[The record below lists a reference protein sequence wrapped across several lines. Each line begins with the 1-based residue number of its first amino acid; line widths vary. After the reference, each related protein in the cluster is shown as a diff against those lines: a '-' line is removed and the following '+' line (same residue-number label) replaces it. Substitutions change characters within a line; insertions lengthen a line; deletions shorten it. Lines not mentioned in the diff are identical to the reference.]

1 MMIEINGLTA
11 GYLKGSRV
19 LQGLSMAIDRG
30 QSVALL
36 GRNGMGKTTLMRA
49 IVGHLKSSSGTI
61 RFGGTDVTGKPPYRI
76 ARAGIGYVPQ
86 GRDIFRDFTVE
97 ENLRMGLLG
106 KPGLGSKVPDWAYQM
121 FPILGER
128 RTQRAG
134 TMSGGQ
140 QQQLAIM
147 RALLGKPQLLILD
160 EPSEGIQPSIVHDIG
175 TALRRY
181 ADTEGLTILLVEQNL
196 DLVSLLAHHALF
208 MENGT
213 IVERVDDVA
222 RLHDDPDLINRYLTV

>member
-1 MMIEINGLTA
+1 MMIDINGLRA
-11 GYLKGSRV
+11 GYIKGSHV
-19 LQGLSMAIDRG
+19 LQGLSLDIDRG
-30 QSVALL
+30 QSVAIM
-36 GRNGMGKTTLMRA
+36 GRNGMGKTTLMRT
-49 IVGHLKSSSGTI
+49 IVGHLQASAGTI
-61 RFGGTDVTGKPPYRI
+61 RFDGANITGKAPYRI

-86 GRDIFRDFTVE
+86 GRDIFHDFTVE

-106 KPGLGSKVPDWAYQM
+106 KPGLGSSVPSWAYEM
-121 FPILGER
+121 FPILEER

-175 TALRRY
+175 TALRRH
-181 ADTEGLTILLVEQNL
+181 ADTEGLTVLLVEQNL

-213 IVERVDDVA
+213 IVERVDDVS
-222 RLHDDPDLINRYLTV
+222 RLHDDPALINRYLTV

>member
-1 MMIEINGLTA
+1 MMIEISGLKA
-11 GYLKGSRV
+11 GYIKGSHV
-19 LQGLSMAIDRG
+19 LQGLSMAIDKG
-30 QSVALL
+30 QSVALM
-36 GRNGMGKTTLMRA
+36 GRNGMGKTTLMRS
-49 IVGHLKSSSGTI
+49 IVGHLQASAGTI
-61 RFGGTDVTGKPPYRI
+61 RFDGADITGKPTYRI

-86 GRDIFRDFTVE
+86 GRDIFHDFTVE

-106 KPGLGSKVPDWAYQM
+106 KPGLGTQVPAWAYEM
-121 FPILGER
+121 FPILEER
-128 RTQRAG
+128 RAQRAG

-181 ADTEGLTILLVEQNL
+181 ADTQGLTVLLVEQNL

-213 IVERVDDVA
+213 IVERVDDIS

>member
-1 MMIEINGLTA
+1 MMIEIDGLKA
-11 GYLKGSRV
+11 GYIKGSHV
-19 LQGLSMAIDRG
+19 LQGLSLAIGRG
-30 QSVALL
+30 QSAAIM
-36 GRNGMGKTTLMRA
+36 GRNGMGKTTLMRT
-49 IVGHLKSSSGTI
+49 IVGHLQASAGSI
-61 RFGGTDVTGKPPYRI
+61 RFDGAEITGKAPYRI

-86 GRDIFRDFTVE
+86 GRDIFHDFTVE
-97 ENLRMGLLG
+97 ENLRMGILG
-106 KPGLGSKVPDWAYQM
+106 KPGLGSAMPSWAYEM
-121 FPILGER
+121 FPILEER

-147 RALLGKPQLLILD
+147 RTLLGKPQLLILD

-181 ADTEGLTILLVEQNL
+181 ADTEGLTVLLVEQNL

-213 IVERVDDVA
+213 IVERVDDVS
-222 RLHDDPDLINRYLTV
+222 RLHDDPELINRYLTV